1 MHVIIEFD
9 PDKKTAR
16 LVSNDVFSA
25 RVFDSYNK
33 AYEYVCDNIG
43 LPYKI
48 VRLGTDC

>member
-1 MHVIIEFD
+1 MYVIIEFD

-16 LVSNDVFSA
+16 LVSKDVFSA
-25 RVFDSYNK
+25 RIFDDYDE

-48 VRLGTDC
+48 VSLGTDC

>member
-1 MHVIIEFD
+1 MYVIIEFD

-16 LVSNDVFSA
+16 LVSKNVFSA
-25 RVFDSYNK
+25 SVFGGYDK

-48 VRLGTDC
+48 VSLGSD

>member
-1 MHVIIEFD
+1 MYVIIEFD

-16 LVSNDVFSA
+16 LVSKDVFSA
-25 RVFDSYNK
+25 RVFDSCDK

-48 VRLGTDC
+48 VSLGTDC